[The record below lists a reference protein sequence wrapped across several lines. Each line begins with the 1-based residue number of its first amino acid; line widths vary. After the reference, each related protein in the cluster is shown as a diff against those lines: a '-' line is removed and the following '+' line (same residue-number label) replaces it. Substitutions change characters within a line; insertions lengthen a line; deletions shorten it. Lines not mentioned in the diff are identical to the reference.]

1 MNVELEASIQAEVQ
15 AKAKLGRGI
24 GFSATVIEGTA
35 RLNLPGRP
43 KPLIIDETKFTVESR

>member
-24 GFSATVIEGTA
+24 GFSATVIEGAA